1 MLFPRTIAVLFLV
14 VLIATGCSTTF
25 TYNRLDWLIPWYV
38 DGYVDLTREQR
49 QLLRE
54 RLEPTLQWHRE
65 EELARYLEILDGI
78 ESDLSG
84 PVSAAQVS
92 RWVEEILEAAG
103 RIEQSMMTVA
113 LDFGSNISDQQMDEF
128 IEKLWEQQQE
138 YEEEFL
144 TRNDEEYRQDN
155 YENLVDFM
163 QEYLGRLSEPQK
175 TVLADAASSMQRFD
189 SAWLEERAA
198 WLKTL
203 EPLLQRQSD
212 WQEQVHRAYSER
224 EDKRTPEYQAIL
236 QNNMEVVTDAIA
248 QVLNLA
254 SEQQRDKALNE
265 IEDWRRKIRK
275 LIGSDH
281 DADESVASRVSHQ
294 TIENSQP
301 NFCSQLPRI
310 THHSLMR
317 CSDRGSHSVWKPT

>member
-1 MLFPRTIAVLFLV
+1 MRFTRTIAVIFLV
-14 VLIATGCSTTF
+14 VLIAAGCSTTF

-65 EELARYLEILDGI
+65 EELARYLETLDGI
-78 ESDLSG
+78 ESDLAG
-84 PVSAAQVS
+84 PVSAVQVS
-92 RWVEEILEAAG
+92 RWVEVILEAAE

-113 LDFGSNISDQQMDEF
+113 LDFGSNISDPQMDEF

-144 TRNDEEYRQDN
+144 TRDDEEFRRHN

-163 QEYLGRLSEPQK
+163 QEYQGRLTEPQK
-175 TVLADAASSMQRFD
+175 TILADAARSMLRFD
-189 SAWLEERAA
+189 SAWLEERASL
-198 WLKTL
+198 LKTL
-203 EPLLQRQSD
+203 EPLLRRQSG
-212 WQEQVHRAYSER
+212 WQDAVQLAYSER

-236 QNNMEVVTDAIA
+236 ENNMEVVTGAIA

-275 LIGSDH
+275 LIGSDQ
-281 DADESVASRVSHQ
+281 DADESVAGRAGDKTNGRAQPDFGDRLSFNHDCQ
-294 TIENSQP
+294 TTGNMI
-301 NFCSQLPRI
+301 
-310 THHSLMR
+310 H
-317 CSDRGSHSVWKPT
+317 GG